1 MSTHAQFI
9 KLGDIEVTSN
19 NSHLSKSGK
28 YKIRTRTVY
37 EELGRTGRDDYQ
49 SMKVSDCE
57 HYYKALE
64 IRIGIYEINPSYPNL
79 PQHIAR
85 GWASPRINLEGELEY
100 ILDIEHELG
109 RNTYRMHLT
118 EVEAIH
124 KLTTWAMKYHR
135 K

>member
-1 MSTHAQFI
+1 MSAHII

-28 YKIRTRTVY
+28 YKIMTRIGY
-37 EELGRTGRDDYQ
+37 EELGRTGRNDWE

-64 IRIGIYEINPSYPNL
+64 MRITIYEIVPSRPEL
-79 PQHIAR
+79 PQAIAG
-85 GWASPRINLEGELEY
+85 GWLSPRIDFDGNLEY
-100 ILDIEHELG
+100 TLDIEHESR
-109 RNTYRMHLT
+109 RNTYTMHLT
-118 EVEAIH
+118 EVDAIN
-124 KLTTWAMKYHR
+124 KLTTWAMKYQR